1 MTVPIVSL
9 RRVAAIALVVIA
21 GACARHEPSAA
32 FDPARDPAQDVA
44 EAVALAKAQDKR
56 VIVDVGGEW
65 CSWCRTLHRFIVAN
79 EDLRSLIDSR
89 YVWVK
94 VNYSKE
100 NRNEAFLSR
109 WPKIEGYPHLFV
121 LDADGKLLHSQ
132 DTGELEAGK
141 SYDTAKFLAFVR
153 KWTGADA
160 QRSATLRRDV

>member
-1 MTVPIVSL
+1 MTVPIARWL
-9 RRVAAIALVVIA
+9 TRIAALALVVIA
-21 GACARHEPSAA
+21 GACARNEAPVA
-32 FDPARDPAQDVA
+32 FDPARDPEKDVA
-44 EAVALAKAQDKR
+44 AAVALAKAQDKR

-65 CSWCRTLHRFIVAN
+65 CSWCHTMDGFIAAN
-79 EDLRSLIDSR
+79 DDLKSLLNAR

-100 NRNEAFLSR
+100 NKNEAFLSR

-141 SYDTAKFLAFVR
+141 SYDKTKFLAFV
-153 KWTGADA
+153 
-160 QRSATLRRDV
+160 QRWAG